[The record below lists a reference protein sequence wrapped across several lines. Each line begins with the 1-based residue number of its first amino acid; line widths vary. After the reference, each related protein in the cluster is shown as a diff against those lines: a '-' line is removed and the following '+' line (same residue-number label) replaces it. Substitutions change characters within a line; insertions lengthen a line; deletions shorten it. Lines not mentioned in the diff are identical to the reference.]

1 MMLLYRLSW
10 TLHALICLLALLHGI
25 WINLVYLLWFLHL
38 YNGEQQAAAATS
50 IAIDNLL
57 ALGHH
62 VFGPTFDSLSPLLK
76 GVSDN
81 EAITNKC
88 QQASLFPAALVV
100 SKLYSLW
107 KELRNPVYD
116 ENGQLFAM
124 KGLGWVT
131 RWDSLMASID
141 FSIHDI
147 TAFETSALPRYPSI
161 FRVGHLAQVSTGKR
175 ILDGQE
181 SQTSNSICLG
191 HLAVIYNFPDWPTCT
206 RPHRYE
212 IIYCQYIGF
221 FYIVQYIY

>member
-1 MMLLYRLSW
+1 MVPASIQW
-10 TLHALICLLALLHGI
+10 GT
-25 WINLVYLLWFLHL
+25 
-38 YNGEQQAAAATS
+38 AAATS

-62 VFGPTFDSLSPLLK
+62 VFSPTFDSLSPLLK

-206 RPHRYE
+206 RPACYFKHVEPTLAHRKQITE
-212 IIYCQYIGF
+212 AIQRSTHRSADIKTRF
-221 FYIVQYIY
+221 FNTIKAHFPEEVTVVEAPSA